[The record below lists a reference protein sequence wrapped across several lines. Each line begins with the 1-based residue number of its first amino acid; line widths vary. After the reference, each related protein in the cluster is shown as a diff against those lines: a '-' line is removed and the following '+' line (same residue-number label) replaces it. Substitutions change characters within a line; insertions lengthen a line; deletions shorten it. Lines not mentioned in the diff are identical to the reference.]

1 MKRHSLRNPPLSIP
15 PDIIAKE
22 SHHMVRRSKAGED
35 VAVLIADSD
44 LIRRQ
49 LLARELQRSSL
60 LKIRSCNND
69 VVSCQHVLSE
79 FSAGVVL
86 WAENSQSVAKQP
98 FAGMREVLAGN
109 SSLRIVVLLELWNR
123 DLVIDAFR
131 SGVRGIFSLEQ
142 GSIDALRKCIL
153 SVHRDQVWANH
164 EQVLMLIEAF
174 KCSPVVRVAN
184 VEGRNLLTPRQQQLV
199 QLVAEGMGNREVAQR
214 LNVTENTVKKSL
226 LRIFDK
232 VGVSNRVE
240 LVLSALAFRN
250 QEPNN
255 GAHSATGKS
264 PVSARRLEEDC
275 STELVRQR

>member
-1 MKRHSLRNPPLSIP
+1 MG
-15 PDIIAKE
+15 
-22 SHHMVRRSKAGED
+22 RRSKAGEA

-44 LIRRQ
+44 LIRRH

-69 VVSCQHVLSE
+69 VDSCKQILSE
-79 FSAGVVL
+79 FPAGILL
-86 WAENSQSVAKQP
+86 WAENSLSAARQAFS
-98 FAGMREVLAGN
+98 GMREVLAFN
-109 SSLRIVVLLELWNR
+109 PSLRVVVLLELWNR

-153 SVHRDQVWANH
+153 SVHREQVWATH
-164 EQVLMLIEAF
+164 DQVLMLIEAF

-184 VEGRNLLTPRQQQLV
+184 VEGRTLLTPRQLQLV
-199 QLVAEGMGNREVAQR
+199 ELVAEGMGNREVAQR

-240 LVLSALAFRN
+240 LVLSALAFRS

-255 GAHSATGKS
+255 GTQLAAGKS
-264 PVSARRLEEDC
+264 PVSAGRVDEDC
-275 STELVRQR
+275 NSELVRQR

>member
-1 MKRHSLRNPPLSIP
+1 MG
-15 PDIIAKE
+15 
-22 SHHMVRRSKAGED
+22 RRSKTGEP

-49 LLARELQRSSL
+49 LLARELQRSAI
-60 LKIRSCNND
+60 LKVRSCNND
-69 VVSCQHVLSE
+69 VVSCQDILKE
-79 FSAGVVL
+79 FSAGVLL
-86 WAENSQSVAKQP
+86 WTENSKSVGKQV
-98 FAGMREVLAGN
+98 FSGLREVLAFRP
-109 SSLRIVVLLELWNR
+109 SLRVVVLLELWNR
-123 DLVIDAFR
+123 DLVVNAFR
-131 SGVRGIFSLEQ
+131 AGVRGIFSLEQ
-142 GSIDALRKCIL
+142 GSVDALRKCIL

-199 QLVAEGMGNREVAQR
+199 ELVAEGMGNREVAQR

-240 LVLSALAFRN
+240 LVLSALAFQN

-255 GAHSATGKS
+255 GAHSDAGKS
-264 PVSARRLEEDC
+264 PVSAGRLEEECGDA
-275 STELVRQR
+275 LVRQR